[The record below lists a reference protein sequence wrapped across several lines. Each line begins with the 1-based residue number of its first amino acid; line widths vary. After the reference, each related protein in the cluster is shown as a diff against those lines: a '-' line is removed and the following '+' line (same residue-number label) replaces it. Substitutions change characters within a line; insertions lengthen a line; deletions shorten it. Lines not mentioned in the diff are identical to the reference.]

1 MFPKPKLFNFFLS
14 FLLITQELGYDV
26 VEFNA
31 SDTRSKKLLQQSVSN
46 VLNTTALGFGAKEVK
61 KKKFNLNNENI
72 FYRQT

>member
-31 SDTRSKKLLQQSVSN
+31 SDPRSKKLLQQSVSN

-61 KKKFNLNNENI
+61 KNKI
-72 FYRQT
+72 